1 MYSHMQRRPV
11 TDCRCT
17 SQNYKEPF
25 RFMLGTQV
33 LIGRHIRSR
42 SLAWLYYDPNFVGSF
57 SDFCQGGTNVSLLSR
72 SFIVQFLSLLSAWLS
87 SRSVSLISETF
98 FGQNFAPVSLR
109 IFVRVKVKV
118 CIIPVAQPGTHH
130 TIIIVFSIGWDA
142 TLLLH
147 YSSVQGNIN
156 LRGLLSLD

>member
-42 SLAWLYYDPNFVGSF
+42 SLAWLYYGPNFVGSF
-57 SDFCQGGTNVSLLSR
+57 SDFFQGGTNVSLLSR

-98 FGQNFAPVSLR
+98 FGQNFARVSLR
-109 IFVRVKVKV
+109 IFVRVVL
-118 CIIPVAQPGTHH
+118 CIYNKLHSHTEILSWWAFDIIFSSIQPSEVQSVSFECELNGRN
-130 TIIIVFSIGWDA
+130 
-142 TLLLH
+142 LH
-147 YSSVQGNIN
+147 SK
-156 LRGLLSLD
+156 